1 MSVRLNIC
9 LGMTAVFLLWAGTGC
24 SGAPRPVTDDDAS
37 DAGRLIEAGNASMTN
52 GDYAKA
58 VTYYRR
64 ALAMD
69 MTDSEAFGNLS
80 VAYYYQERYDEA
92 IREAL
97 QAAVLSPEEI
107 NWRLNLGASYSRK
120 GNHEGAARAYG
131 AAVDIAR
138 GLSNENRHQLRNA
151 LIGLGRSCEL
161 AGRYDRAM
169 DAYEEALVF
178 APEDTELLTGAGN
191 IHFREGRL
199 DEAEALYHRTL
210 ARDST
215 HTVAR
220 YNIALI
226 YARTGR
232 YDEAIGLLAD
242 MPALD
247 RRLEGALEGSSV
259 SAVDRSKARSI
270 TAYRARL
277 GRMGGP
283 GGPGGPPRAG
293 RRGRHPPP
301 YIYMMGLTYY
311 EQGAETEALRAFE
324 QALEEDPGLAEAHLY
339 IGNIH
344 ARQGRNPAAADAYE
358 RAIRIDPEFV
368 EAYNNLGTM
377 YANMNRTEDAM
388 EAYRGALSLDDRFH
402 DARTNLGLLY
412 AEAGR
417 LDDAIDEYMKVIRAE
432 VGIAEVHNNLGMAY
446 LSRGRYEEA
455 RGQFQKAVALRDDFA
470 EAYNNLALS
479 YSRDAVLGDVIGTWR
494 GLAARWA
501 GHDPT
506 ARVVF
511 DWMPLRRVPARSS
524 AVGGEARSAYRKG
537 VDAAF
542 AHELDAALAHFE
554 AALAARPGWRAAQLA
569 RSAAL
574 LAQGKWNAVESAVE
588 QVLDPE
594 TADPL
599 PSAVLAIAQVS
610 GGDYESAL
618 KSWEE
623 AVRLAGESD
632 RTAAQEALTA
642 MRNRTEAAARVL
654 NALERARAL
663 RPGFTTAHFNIGLVN
678 DLLHRYHQAIQSY
691 QEVVRLAPELPAGHF
706 RLGIAYY
713 RLGDNERA
721 RDSMR
726 EYIRLSTDPMLLPQ
740 VETFLN
746 KSR

>member
-9 LGMTAVFLLWAGTGC
+9 LGMTAVCLLWAGTGC
-24 SGAPRPVTDDDAS
+24 SGAPRPVTA

-138 GLSNENRHQLRNA
+138 GLSDENRHQLRNA

-270 TAYRARL
+270 AAYRARL

-293 RRGRHPPP
+293 RRGRRPPP

-311 EQGAETEALRAFE
+311 EQGAETEAMRAFE

-642 MRNRTEAAARVL
+642 MRNRTEAADRVL

-663 RPGFTTAHFNIGLVN
+663 RPGFTTAHFNIGLVS

>member
-1 MSVRLNIC
+1 MSVRLKTCI
-9 LGMTAVFLLWAGTGC
+9 GMAALSILWAGAGC
-24 SGAPRPVTDDDAS
+24 SSTPRPVTDDT
-37 DAGRLIEAGNASMTN
+37 DAGRLVAAGNASLRN

-80 VAYYYQERYDEA
+80 VAYYYMERYDEA
-92 IREAL
+92 VREAL
-97 QAAVLSPEEI
+97 QAVVLSPDEI

-138 GLSNENRHQLRNA
+138 GLADENRYQLRNA

-161 AGRYDRAM
+161 AGWYDRAM
-169 DAYEEALVF
+169 DAYNEALVF

-191 IHFREGRL
+191 IHFRQGRL
-199 DEAEALYHRTL
+199 AEAEALYHRTL

-232 YDEAIGLLAD
+232 YDEAIDLFAD
-242 MPALD
+242 IPALD
-247 RRLEGALEGSSV
+247 RRLEGALESSSV
-259 SAVDRSKARSI
+259 SAVDRSRARSI
-270 TAYRARL
+270 AAYRARL

-283 GGPGGPPRAG
+283 GAPPGVGRG
-293 RRGRHPPP
+293 RRPPP

-311 EQGAETEALRAFE
+311 EQGAENEAMRAFE
-324 QALEEDPGLAEAHLY
+324 QALEEDPGFAEAHLY

-344 ARQGRNPAAADAYE
+344 ARQDRSAAAAEAYE
-358 RAIRIDPEFV
+358 RAIEIDPEFV

-377 YANMNRTEDAM
+377 FANLDRTEEAM
-388 EAYRGALSLDDRFH
+388 EAYREALSLDDRFY

-432 VGIAEVHNNLGMAY
+432 TGIAEVHNNLGMAY
-446 LSRGRYEEA
+446 LEQGRHEDA
-455 RGQFQKAVALRDDFA
+455 REQFQKALALRDDFA

-479 YSRDAVLGDVIGTWR
+479 YSRDAMLDDVIGTWR
-494 GLAARWA
+494 VLAARWA
-501 GHDPT
+501 GHDTT
-506 ARVVF
+506 ARLVF
-511 DWMPLRRVPARSS
+511 DWLPLRRVPARSS
-524 AVGGEARSAYRKG
+524 AVGGEARSAYRRG

-542 AHELDAALAHFE
+542 AHELDNALSHFE
-554 AALAARPGWRAAQLA
+554 DALVARPGWNAARLA
-569 RSAAL
+569 RGAVL
-574 LAQGKWNAVESAVE
+574 LAQGKWNAAESAVG
-588 QVLDPE
+588 QILDPE
-594 TADPL
+594 SADPL
-599 PSAVLAIAQVS
+599 PNAMLAIAQVS

-623 AVRLAGESD
+623 AVRLAGASD
-632 RTAAQEALTA
+632 GTAAREALET
-642 MRNRTEAAARVL
+642 MRARTEAADRVL
-654 NALERARAL
+654 NALERARTL
-663 RPGFTTAHFNIGLVN
+663 RPGFTTAYFNIGLVN
-678 DLLHRYHQAIQSY
+678 DLLHRYHQAIRSY
-691 QEVVRLAPELPAGHF
+691 EEVVRLAPELPAGHF

-713 RLGDNERA
+713 RLGDDESA

-746 KSR
+746 KPR